1 VSQKIEKEVQKE
13 KKKLEEQMKE
23 VLRRNQLEMKKYKEE
38 Q

>member
-1 VSQKIEKEVQKE
+1 MSQKIEKEVQKE